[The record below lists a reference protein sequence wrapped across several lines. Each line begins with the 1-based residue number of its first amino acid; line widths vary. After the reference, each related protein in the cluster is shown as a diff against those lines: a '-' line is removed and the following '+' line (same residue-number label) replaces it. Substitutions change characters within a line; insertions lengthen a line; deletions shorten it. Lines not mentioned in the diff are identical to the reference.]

1 MRSVV
6 RRFLD
11 FCGRNGPL
19 VLLGGVALGLALPAA
34 ATAAR
39 PYLGLA
45 VFLFTLGAFLK
56 VDLGSFR
63 REIAAAP
70 NLARLMLWS
79 AFGVPLTGFGI
90 VTLLAPPAE
99 IGQGMIL
106 ALLAPPAGSTVAVA
120 AIVGLGPALAL
131 LVVVV
136 PTALSP
142 LYLPVLAEGLTGHA
156 LAIDTG
162 AMALALVAIVGGALG
177 AAALLR
183 RVAGRF
189 VAENPD
195 AMVGVTV
202 LGLAIVAVG
211 CMDGVRGLAVAAPE
225 LVAGALAA
233 SFAVNLGF
241 QALGAVLFV
250 EQGPL
255 RALTLGLVSG
265 NRNVTLIW
273 AALGGSLA
281 AHPATELYLAMSL
294 VWIFLMPALIKWPVR
309 RLLRIWRE
317 PGAAVG
323 GLRPG

>member
-1 MRSVV
+1 MRYVFRVS
-6 RRFLD
+6 LD

-19 VLLGGVALGLALPAA
+19 LLLCRVAMGLAVPEAA
-34 ATAAR
+34 AAAR
-39 PYLGLA
+39 PFLGVA

-56 VDLGSFR
+56 VDLASFR
-63 REIAAAP
+63 REVGAAP
-70 NLARLMLWS
+70 NLARLMLWA
-79 AFGVPLTGFGI
+79 AFGVPIAGFGI
-90 VTLLAPPAE
+90 VTLLAPPPE
-99 IGQGMIL
+99 IGHGMIL
-106 ALLAPPAGSTVAVA
+106 SMLAPPAGSTVAIA
-120 AIVGLGPALAL
+120 AIIGLGPALAL

-142 LYLPVLAEGLTGHA
+142 LYLPVLVEGLTGQE
-156 LAIDTG
+156 LEVDMS
-162 AMALALVAIVGGALG
+162 AMALALFVIVGGAL
-177 AAALLR
+177 AVAALLR
-183 RVAGRF
+183 RYAGRF

-195 AMVGVTV
+195 AMIGVTV

-211 CMDGVRGLAVAAPE
+211 GMDGIRALIVASPE
-225 LVAGALAA
+225 LVLGALAA

-241 QALGAVLFV
+241 QVLGLVLFA

-317 PGAAVG
+317 PATGLAA
-323 GLRPG
+323 LRAG